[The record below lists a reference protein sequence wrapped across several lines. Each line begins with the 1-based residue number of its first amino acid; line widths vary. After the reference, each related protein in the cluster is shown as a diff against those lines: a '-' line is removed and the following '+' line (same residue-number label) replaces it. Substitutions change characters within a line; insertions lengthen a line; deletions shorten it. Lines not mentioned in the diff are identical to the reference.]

1 MRRPDRSQGSARS
14 KLLTLQDMADKFDV
28 DKKTIA
34 RWIQNGIAHKAALVA
49 GDIPTKGLL
58 FQLPE
63 PDGTLGRTRFW
74 QRSEELRHK
83 VDQLKKR
90 ITRREMD
97 RPRLD
102 GRKVWT
108 TAEICEFIGVSPKS
122 IQRYIKAG
130 RLDGLEDNERWLPAP
145 NWGRQ
150 GDGHRWL
157 DSPEFRAQLAHLRQ
171 LVASGVRLPKL
182 ETGGRREWLVG

>member
-14 KLLTLQDMADKFDV
+14 KLLTLQDMADEFDV

-83 VDQLKKR
+83 VDQLKNGSPAAKW
-90 ITRREMD
+90 ID
-97 RPRLD
+97 R
-102 GRKVWT
+102 GWMGAK
-108 TAEICEFIGVSPKS
+108 F
-122 IQRYIKAG
+122 
-130 RLDGLEDNERWLPAP
+130 
-145 NWGRQ
+145 
-150 GDGHRWL
+150 
-157 DSPEFRAQLAHLRQ
+157 
-171 LVASGVRLPKL
+171 
-182 ETGGRREWLVG
+182 GRRRRFVNLLG